1 MTLISSARLFLQ
13 KGAHMATDHLFADIA
28 SADDRNEWF
37 TKPEQALW
45 YAVLEHALRDADHHR
60 EIVKLPKLR
69 PRKSDTAQG
78 WLFEVETCC
87 ERHDDL
93 LELMAWFESEVDHV
107 AGTFGFICNALGISD
122 EGRRVMVRWAKQKII
137 QRAKLAA

>member
-1 MTLISSARLFLQ
+1 
-13 KGAHMATDHLFADIA
+13 MAAEFLFADI
-28 SADDRNEWF
+28 SSIDEKNEWF

-60 EIVKLPKLR
+60 EIVKLPKLK
-69 PRKSDTAQG
+69 PRESDSAQA

-87 ERHDDL
+87 ERHTDL
-93 LELMAWFESEVDHV
+93 LELLAWFEADVDHV
-107 AGTFGFICNALGISD
+107 PGTFGFICNALGISD
-122 EGRRVMVRWAKQKII
+122 EGRRTMVRWARQKIR